1 MDHPGL
7 AALLRSETARAH
19 ERAEGTAFVG
29 ALVDG
34 TLPLPGYVD
43 LLAQLHGVYAA
54 LERAAVGHRRTP
66 HGAQVAPAGLDRAP
80 AIEHDLAVL
89 APGHEVRL
97 LPAARAYVAR
107 VAEVADDLG
116 AWVAH
121 AYTRYLGD
129 LSGGRVLRGAVQRH
143 HGVPD
148 DGVTFYDFADLP
160 KPKVFKD
167 EYRARLDALPLD
179 DAARAAVAAEA
190 CVAFDLNT
198 ALLSELGA
206 RHLPGPSRGRPAP
219 SAAARRA

>member
-34 TLPLPGYVD
+34 TLPLAGHVD

-80 AIEHDLAVL
+80 AIAHDLAVL
-89 APGHEVRL
+89 APGYEVRL
-97 LPAARAYVAR
+97 LPAARAYAAR
-107 VAEVADDLG
+107 VTTVGADLG

-148 DGVTFYDFADLP
+148 DGVTFYDFPGLP

-167 EYRARLDALPLD
+167 EYRARLDALPFD
-179 DAARAAVAAEA
+179 AAARAAVAVEA
-190 CVAFDLNT
+190 CVAFELNT

-206 RHLPGPSRGRPAP
+206 RHLPARSPAP
-219 SAAARRA
+219 CPPIAAAPRA